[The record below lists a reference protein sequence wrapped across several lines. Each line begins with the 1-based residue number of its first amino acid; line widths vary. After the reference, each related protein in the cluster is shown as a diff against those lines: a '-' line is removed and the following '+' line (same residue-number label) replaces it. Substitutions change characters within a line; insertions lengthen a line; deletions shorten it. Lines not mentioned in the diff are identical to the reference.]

1 MDELFDII
9 RDIFIPESDI
19 VNLLRRAHVL
29 AFANGHKELAQW
41 TQHELN
47 GYSETEQ
54 VPDYRVLE
62 GSLKAFNPSI
72 GWIDIL
78 LSNDNRRK
86 ELCTL
91 MIRDSTP
98 FLMSLISEAPFIYN
112 DLPGNEQAALNRE
125 SGMPY
130 TLKYAVQFPKAAIN
144 DIFEKVRT
152 RLSEQLVMINAQKM
166 TERAVEQAGKEGKN
180 SHEHDLKNSI
190 FISHR
195 SLDADIADMLLDFFK
210 GVGIPGKCVFCS
222 SLPGNDVDEKVSP
235 EVKSAL
241 ITSQINIAI
250 LSGDYYKSAYCLN
263 EAGIIWFLDE
273 IPAVPIAL
281 PEITHDKMYG
291 FLDKDYKA
299 MRLDNSDDIA
309 HIYER
314 IIGALGIPQTGPRTL
329 TRETN
334 KLIKKYTDYIAKR
347 TYKE

>member
-1 MDELFDII
+1 MDELFAII

-29 AFANGHKELAQW
+29 AFTYGHKELAQW

-78 LSNDNRRK
+78 VSDDNRRK

-91 MIRDSTP
+91 TVRDSIP
-98 FLMSLISEAPFIYN
+98 FLLSYINDNPLIFNSLS
-112 DLPGNEQAALNRE
+112 GNEQVVLNRE

-130 TLKYAVQFPKAAIN
+130 TMEYAVHFTKAAIN

-152 RLSEQLVMINAQKM
+152 RLSEQLVMINTQKISGRGM
-166 TERAVEQAGKEGKN
+166 EQADKN
-180 SHEHDLKNSI
+180 SQEDDLKNSI

-195 SLDADIADMLLDFFK
+195 SLDVDIADMLLDFFK
-210 GVGIPGKCVFCS
+210 GVGIPSECVFCS
-222 SLPGNDVDEKVSP
+222 SLPGNDVNEKVSP

-241 ITSQINIAI
+241 QTSQINIAI
-250 LSGDYYKSAYCLN
+250 LSRDYYKSAYCLN
-263 EAGIIWFLDE
+263 EAGIIWFLDK

-314 IIGALGIPQTGPRTL
+314 IILGLGIPQTGPRTL

-334 KLIKKYTDYIAKR
+334 KLIKKYNEFLAKR
-347 TYKE
+347 TCAE